1 MTYNEIKNKVIEWA
15 NQRNIISEKNINTQL
30 LKFFEESGELSK
42 AILENNKANIID
54 SIGDVLVTLE
64 ILVADLNKANIIN
77 KSLIDCYETA
87 YSEIK
92 NRKGKTENGVFVK
105 SKDEAL
111 EQYKKEEET
120 NEVIC
125 KCGNVVIKNIGIA
138 DYDKNGEYTLCMVS
152 KCLECKTQYETQ
164 ILKKEVSEINKM
176 IQETINNS

>member
-1 MTYNEIKNKVIEWA
+1 LTYNEIKNKVIEWA

-42 AILENNKANIID
+42 AILENNNTNIID

-87 YSEIK
+87 YNEIK

-105 SKDEAL
+105 
-111 EQYKKEEET
+111 EEK
-120 NEVIC
+120 NHNVIC
-125 KCGNVVIKNIGIA
+125 KCVNVTDIEMSEKKNNYGRNVVKFIA
-138 DYDKNGEYTLCMVS
+138 NCS
-152 KCLECKTQYETQ
+152 KCKKVYRAGFILEIGECIETSMN
-164 ILKKEVSEINKM
+164 KINKA
-176 IQETINNS
+176 IQEYIRTIYK